1 MYDKTDARA
10 TLATASGPAP
20 GPAPKGRVAAPE
32 LADFYRE
39 EPQETTAAGSRT
51 WLTRGQNFVL
61 AYTSAVAGEEF
72 VRTGQPDE
80 YVVVLPHDESAVQVT
95 AAGRTETVTGRAVI
109 VVPPGDSTVTATAD
123 RDLVRLFT
131 SRSEDLAARCGNAD
145 SYAEPHPH
153 VAPFA
158 AWPDPPAGFDLRVY
172 PVADIPEEQGRF
184 GRIFRCSTFMVN
196 FLYPRVGPRD
206 PSKLSPHHH
215 DDFEQCSL
223 AVGGEFVHHI
233 RTPWTTDLADWR
245 EDVHHACGSPS
256 VAVIPPPTVHTT
268 QATGQGTNQLI
279 DIFCPPRADFSAK
292 PGWVLNAE
300 EYPAP

>member
-1 MYDKTDARA
+1 VPR
-10 TLATASGPAP
+10 SRPRPAP
-20 GPAPKGRVAAPE
+20 PLRGRVSAPE
-32 LADFYRE
+32 LADYDRQ
-39 EPQETTAAGSRT
+39 EPQETSAAGSRT

-61 AYTSAVAGEEF
+61 AYTSTRNGDTF
-72 VRTGQPDE
+72 VRSGQPDE
-80 YVVVLPHDESAVQVT
+80 YVVILPHDESQAEIT
-95 AAGRTETVTGRAVI
+95 ADGQTVPVAGRSVVI
-109 VVPPGDSTVTATAD
+109 VPPGDSSVTATAD
-123 RDLVRLFT
+123 CDLVRLFT
-131 SRSEDLAARCGNAD
+131 TRSGDLADRCGNTE
-145 SYAEPHPH
+145 SYVEDHPH

-158 AWPDPPAGFDLRVY
+158 AWPDPPAGFRIRVY
-172 PVADIPEEQGRF
+172 PVADIQKDPDRF

-196 FLYPRVGPRD
+196 FLFPHEGPRD
-206 PSKLSPHHH
+206 TTKLSPHHH

-223 AVGGEFVHHI
+223 AVRGEFVHHI
-233 RTPWTTDLADWR
+233 RTPWTTRLDDWR

>member
-1 MYDKTDARA
+1 VYDKSDARSA
-10 TLATASGPAP
+10 LATATAP
-20 GPAPKGRVAAPE
+20 GPAPQGRVAAPE
-32 LADFYRE
+32 LADHDRQD
-39 EPQETTAAGSRT
+39 PQETTAAGSRT

-61 AYTSAVAGEEF
+61 AYTSARGGDAF
-72 VRTGQPDE
+72 ARQGQPDE
-80 YVVVLPHDESAVQVT
+80 YVVVLPHDGSSVEITAGGDTVT
-95 AAGRTETVTGRAVI
+95 ASGRAVV

-123 RDLVRLFT
+123 CDLVRLFT
-131 SRSEDLAARCGNAD
+131 VRSADLAERCGNAA
-145 SYAEPHPH
+145 SYAEDHPH

-158 AWPDPPAGFDLRVY
+158 AWPDPPGGFRIRVY
-172 PVADIPEEQGRF
+172 PVADIPKDPQRF

-196 FLYPRVGPRD
+196 FLFPHEGPRD
-206 PSKLSPHHH
+206 TTKLSPHHH

-223 AVGGEFVHHI
+223 AVRGEFVHHI
-233 RTPWTTDLADWR
+233 RTPWTTRLDDWR

-268 QATGQGTNQLI
+268 QATGPGTNQLI

-292 PGWVLNAE
+292 PGWVLNAD